1 MCVVSMV
8 GDHYNDKWEPYRKYI
23 QTGIFPTYTP
33 PQVSK
38 EEFDSLKKEVENM
51 KELLKRAKI
60 YDEKNN
66 EPDCEIEDKMEFLRK
81 VAKLVDIDLDDVI
94 GKNKQIKEKKK

>member
-8 GDHYNDKWEPYRKYI
+8 GDFYQDKWKEYQPYTTI
-23 QTGIFPTYTP
+23 TNFPISE
-33 PQVSK
+33 VSK
-38 EEFDSLKKEVENM
+38 AEFDKLKKEVEDM

-66 EPDCEIEDKMEFLRK
+66 EPDCEIQEKMEFLRK
-81 VAKLVDIDLDDVI
+81 MAKMVGINLDDVI
-94 GKNKQIKEKKK
+94 KKKE